1 MERLQVGICEDDSQE
16 RERLLTM
23 VNASAERVEAETFG
37 SAEELLAAFY
47 DSSGI
52 PVGEKCHFS
61 Q

>member
-1 MERLQVGICEDDSQE
+1 MEDIKLPEYF
-16 RERLLTM
+16 
-23 VNASAERVEAETFG
+23 VNLRI
-37 SAEELLAAFY
+37 LIII